1 MHYISIKVMISAF
14 EERGYNVCFSP
25 YHRYFDYA
33 METANEICKQ
43 KVEYLETLDD
53 PKNEAQGQEEL
64 KSEVEEEDKDT
75 IFKNSILNA
84 ELTNVDLDK
93 QELSHLNS

>member
-1 MHYISIKVMISAF
+1 MTNQNTHISAF

-33 METANEICKQ
+33 MEAANEICNQKQ
-43 KVEYLETLDD
+43 EYLENLNDL
-53 PKNEAQGQEEL
+53 KKEVQGQEEL
-64 KSEVEEEDKDT
+64 KSEVEEDKD
-75 IFKNSILNA
+75 IISQNSILNT

-93 QELSHLNS
+93 QELSNLNN